1 MPNKNKITT
10 LGYFI
15 KRLKDNGY
23 IVWKIMD
30 RYDHDTDYRKWT
42 VLINPSQESVMV
54 TCLLNRE
61 GLNELPCF
69 DFYDGG
75 LCKGPMTAF
84 ALSLLCRNVFLIPSA
99 DPLALKQVMRFNK
112 HVAMML

>member
-54 TCLLNRE
+54 TCLLNRG

-75 LCKGPMTAF
+75 RLFQKNYSVKTESMEVIMTH
-84 ALSLLCRNVFLIPSA
+84 LI
-99 DPLALKQVMRFNK
+99 DHQVCGDSVKFK
-112 HVAMML
+112 K

>member
-1 MPNKNKITT
+1 MPSKNKITT
-10 LGYFI
+10 LGYFT

-30 RYDHDTDYRKWT
+30 KYDHDTDYRKWT
-42 VLINPSQESVMV
+42 VLVNPSQESVMI
-54 TCLLNRE
+54 TCLINRD

-75 LCKGPMTAF
+75 RLFQKNFSIRTESMEVIV
-84 ALSLLCRNVFLIPSA
+84 NHLIDHHVSG
-99 DPLALKQVMRFNK
+99 DSNK
-112 HVAMML
+112 FRSDAGRT